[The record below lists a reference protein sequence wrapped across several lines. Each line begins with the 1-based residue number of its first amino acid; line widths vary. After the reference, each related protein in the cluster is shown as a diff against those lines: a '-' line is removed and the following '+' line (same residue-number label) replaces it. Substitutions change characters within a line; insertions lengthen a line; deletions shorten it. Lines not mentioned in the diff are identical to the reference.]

1 MKQVIYI
8 VIIAFMLF
16 LNGCSSQSVAVAEPA
31 IEEVSLFSE
40 MTLEEFYKDLGY
52 KIIELNP
59 EIVDFFGDLSFYDVS
74 IEKNR
79 LNDIT
84 EESAESMKILLTEAL
99 AFMEGKDEG
108 LDFDEKM
115 NYLNIKWYIEM
126 ELERISFFKNIL
138 FLGHFDGEHLYLNDL
153 LTEMHIVENIKDAE
167 YLIERYELSGKKIN
181 DMATRYTSNTE
192 EGYVMDPHSIK
203 KTIVQIS
210 GMFYDEADRMAIYRK
225 FEKDIETLALE
236 EDVSEELL
244 ESARIAINDNYI
256 PAMKNLVS
264 ALNDSLEVSRVTR
277 GVWQVP
283 DGDEY
288 YQHTLKYYTTTDYT
302 PEEIHEL
309 GLKEVERIVKELED
323 MSEELGYN
331 GSVNNMITEMKAK
344 DKRYKSQLTI
354 DRFQSVMDIAYES
367 LPDYF
372 HEEDIPKSNTLLKYS
387 YGGNYYMGPSMDG
400 KREGAY
406 FLDSRF
412 IKRDIDINPIAFH
425 EGVPGHHLQRTKEVE
440 LVNIPLVSKFSVNTA
455 FTEGWALYAEM
466 LADEMGLYDTP
477 SREVGYLKSELLRA
491 ARLVAD
497 TGIHSK
503 QWSRGYAIDYLTFYA
518 MQSEGLATSEVT
530 RYTSWPGQACAY
542 KIGQLK
548 ILELRDLAEESLG
561 DLYDIKDFHS
571 AVLKNGSMPLEL
583 LELQINQYIEE
594 TLNQD

>member
-1 MKQVIYI
+1 MKKIINIGII
-8 VIIAFMLF
+8 VLMLF
-16 LNGCSSQSVAVAEPA
+16 LNGCNSHSDVIDEPA
-31 IEEVSLFSE
+31 VEDVPLFSE
-40 MTLEEFYKDLGY
+40 MTLDEFYKDLGY
-52 KIIELNP
+52 KIIDLNP
-59 EIVDFFGDLSFYDVS
+59 EIVDFFGDLSFYGVS

-84 EESAESMKILLTEAL
+84 EESAEEMRILLTEAL
-99 AFMEGKDEG
+99 DFMEGKEDG
-108 LDFDEKM
+108 LEFDEKM
-115 NYLNIKWYIEM
+115 NFLNIKWYIEM
-126 ELERISFFKNIL
+126 ELERISFFKNII
-138 FLGHFDGEHLYLNDL
+138 FMGHFDGEHWYLNDL
-153 LTEMHIVENIKDAE
+153 LTEMHVVENVKDAE
-167 YLIERYELSGKKIN
+167 NLIERYKLSGKKIN
-181 DMATRYTSNTE
+181 DMATRYTSNTA
-192 EGYVMDPHSIK
+192 EGYVMDPQSIK
-203 KTIVQIS
+203 KTIVQVS
-210 GMFYDEADRMAIYRK
+210 GMFYDEPDKMAIYRK
-225 FEKDIETLALE
+225 FKKDIEALE
-236 EDVSEELL
+236 LEEEVSSELL
-244 ESARIAINDNYI
+244 ESAKTAIKNNYI

-283 DGDEY
+283 NGEAY

-309 GLKEVERIVKELED
+309 GLKEVERIVKQLEE
-323 MSEELGYN
+323 MSESLGYN

-354 DRFQSVMDIAYES
+354 DRFQSVMDLAYET
-367 LPDYF
+367 LPLYF

-425 EGVPGHHLQRTKEVE
+425 EGVPGHHLQRSKEVE

-518 MQSEGLATSEVT
+518 KQSEGLATSEVT

-548 ILELRDLAEESLG
+548 ILELRDLAEASLG

-583 LELQINQYIEE
+583 LEMQINQYIED
-594 TLNQD
+594 TLNQN